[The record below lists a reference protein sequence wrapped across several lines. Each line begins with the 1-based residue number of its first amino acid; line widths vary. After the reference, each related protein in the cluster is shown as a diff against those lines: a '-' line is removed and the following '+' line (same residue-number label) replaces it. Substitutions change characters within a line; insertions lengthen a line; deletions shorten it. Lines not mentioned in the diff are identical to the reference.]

1 MSRYK
6 IDGNTARRE
15 NESQQKKNKKKVSV
29 RNQKKQKP
37 KLNRKFV
44 YSVLAGCIMVT
55 MASTHYLQL
64 SQKWQ
69 FRKTG

>member
-15 NESQQKKNKKKVSV
+15 KESQQKKYKKKVSV

-44 YSVLAGCIMVT
+44 HSVLAGSIMVT
-55 MASTHYLQL
+55 MASTH
-64 SQKWQ
+64 
-69 FRKTG
+69 